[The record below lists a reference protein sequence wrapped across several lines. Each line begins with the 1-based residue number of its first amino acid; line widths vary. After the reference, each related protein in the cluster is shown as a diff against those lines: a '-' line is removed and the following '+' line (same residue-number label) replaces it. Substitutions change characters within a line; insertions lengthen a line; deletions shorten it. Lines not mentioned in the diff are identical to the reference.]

1 MSPGRCAVCEDPRL
15 SAVTSPPGVSVFRCA
30 ACGHRTALHEP
41 PATPQADY
49 HEQYD
54 GGPFLDALRATRIRQ
69 AGRLIELL
77 RRHVPDL
84 SRVVDY
90 GAGRGW
96 FLAACRGAGAGPLAG
111 LDTSPIAVSG
121 LAASGLEALLLPEDE
136 TGPDTLSR
144 LSFRPRVVTLL
155 DVVEHFPLDTL
166 KQRLLRIVAA
176 CGDSLELVVVKVP
189 VPGLLYAGA
198 AALRRASAPGPL
210 RQLYQVGTR
219 PPHIHYF
226 SAVSIGLLLDAA
238 GLREIAR
245 EGDPDFEPSALGA
258 RIGAGGPAAQALS
271 RVAGEALAAAVRAS
285 GRFDSIVVL
294 GAPKRRV

>member
-1 MSPGRCAVCEDPRL
+1 MRPGRCAVCEDPRL
-15 SAVTSPPGVSVFRCA
+15 SAVISPPGVTVFRCA
-30 ACGHRTALHEP
+30 ACAHRIALHEP
-41 PATPQADY
+41 PAFPQGDY

-54 GGPFLDALRATRIRQ
+54 GGAFLESLRTTRVRQ
-69 AGRLIELL
+69 ARALVARL
-77 RRHVPDL
+77 RRHLPDL
-84 SRVVDY
+84 SAIADY

-96 FLAACRGAGAGPLAG
+96 FLEACRGAGAGPLAG
-111 LDTSPIAVSG
+111 LDTSPIAVAG
-121 LAASGLEALLLPEDE
+121 LAASGFEALLLPEDE
-136 TGPDTLSR
+136 TGPDALSR

-166 KQRLLRIVAA
+166 KRRFLRIVAA
-176 CGDSLELVVVKVP
+176 CGEGLELVAVKVP

-198 AALRRASAPGPL
+198 AALRRAGAPGSL

-226 SAVSIGLLLDAA
+226 SRVSIGLLLDAA

-245 EGDPDFEPSALGA
+245 EGEPDFEASALGA
-258 RIGAGGPAAQALS
+258 RIGAGGPAARAMS
-271 RVAGEALAAAVRAS
+271 RVAGEALAVAVRAS
-285 GRFDSIVVL
+285 GRFDSVVVL